1 MPQPGA
7 RPHTYWI
14 VKWLAAP
21 TVEEWEQRDD
31 WRAAGLLTLVNML
44 AFVAAELFGLE
55 DLLGVCLA
63 LSLLLLA
70 GGYIM
75 WERRHKRTAVA
86 LITGTLPFWLM
97 LMFVL

>member
-1 MPQPGA
+1 
-7 RPHTYWI
+7 
-14 VKWLAAP
+14 VN
-21 TVEEWEQRDD
+21 V
-31 WRAAGLLTLVNML
+31 LTFIL
-44 AFVAAELFGLE
+44 AELLGLP

-75 WERRHKRTAVA
+75 WERRHRRTAIA
-86 LITGTLPFWLM
+86 MITGTLPFWLM